1 MNWIAN
7 ARHQFLRQWI
17 RLRWRSLRNHAFD
30 TYSIPA
36 PAGLAVLDS
45 EFRVI
50 QANKALADMIG
61 LAPKAMVGQGSSSL
75 IPQIA
80 PTIEPILRSVS
91 RTETP
96 ALNFPVSGETPRE
109 PGVIR
114 HWIASVFPICEW
126 GFAGCVGVIVVD
138 VTDQLQFGLL
148 TAAEH
153 LANLGS
159 WEVNVLTGEEIW
171 SPNLRRL
178 LGLGTNHTRQSEDAF
193 WALVHP
199 EDRETV
205 RSIIDWAME
214 FKHPYEYHTR
224 VLLRDGRERTF
235 HTRGKVVVNS
245 SGCVLKRVGVT
256 QDVTQGI
263 EASRALIAS
272 EEKLKLFRDQIDH
285 SNDAFEVVDPETL
298 RFLDMNQKGC
308 SDLGYS
314 LDEIRSLTV
323 FDIDPT
329 VDESEYARVM
339 AEVQKTGSA
348 MKKGIHRRKDG
359 STFPVEVNLRQVH
372 MDGDY
377 IVAVVRD
384 ITERKQAEEK
394 LQQAHMRT
402 ESILASVADVHIQ
415 FDRDWRYL
423 YVNEAAV
430 RAMGHPREKI
440 LGRTL
445 WEMYPDIVGT
455 ELGRQYRHAMDNRIP
470 VAFEFHYETLD
481 TWWGN
486 RFYPSPEGLTVFAS
500 DITERKRSEEAL
512 RKQRVLVQ
520 GLFQTAKTLTRG
532 LELQT
537 TLDVLNFQALTL
549 IGAESAWAGVRTK
562 EGFCCDSFLEGDPF
576 NKLNFTWP
584 PGIRI
589 SGWVLQN
596 KQIYL
601 TNDAEHDDLILPEI
615 REALAL
621 RSVLCVPVF
630 DIHRDVIAFFAL
642 NNKKGGFGQD
652 DVAMA
657 QGIST
662 VASIAI
668 QNSLAH
674 RRVREAEGELRRLS
688 MRLMTLQD
696 HEHRRIAEELHE
708 HTAQDLAGLILSLGH
723 LRRSVP
729 DLPSPSRRIVDE
741 SIAIV
746 RRVFHETRT
755 LSYQLH
761 DSSLELAGLG
771 VAIRSY
777 AKTFSEQSGIYIK
790 TEIPEDLG
798 RLAPEEETTIYR
810 IVQEALTN
818 VHLHSGCKQA
828 TISIH
833 REGERVFWEIADS
846 GGGIPREDDQNATAG
861 VGIASMRERVKGHG
875 GSMDIESA
883 PGNGFRIRFQFPIG
897 PAATKHA
904 AGGTGND

>member
-1 MNWIAN
+1 M
-7 ARHQFLRQWI
+7 
-17 RLRWRSLRNHAFD
+17 RLRWRSLRNHAFE
-30 TYSIPA
+30 TFSIPA

-50 QANKALADMIG
+50 RANETLAGMTG
-61 LAPKAMVGQGSSSL
+61 VSPKAMVGKKPDSF
-75 IPQIA
+75 IPQFA
-80 PTIEPILRSVS
+80 ATVQPILRSVS
-91 RTETP
+91 RTKIT

-199 EDRETV
+199 EDREMV
-205 RSIIDWAME
+205 RSIIDWAMK

-224 VLLRDGRERTF
+224 VLLRNGRERTF

-256 QDVTQGI
+256 QDVTEGI

-272 EEKLKLFRDQIDH
+272 EKKLKLFRDQIDH

-329 VDESEYARVM
+329 VDESEHARVI
-339 AEVQKTGSA
+339 AEVQKTGSTI
-348 MKKGIHRRKDG
+348 KKGIHRRKDG

-372 MDGDY
+372 MDGHY

-402 ESILASVADVHIQ
+402 ESILAGVADVHIQ
-415 FDRDWRYL
+415 FDRDWHYL
-423 YVNEAAV
+423 YLNEAAI
-430 RAMGHPREKI
+430 RAIGHPREEI

-455 ELGRQYRHAMDNRIP
+455 ELERQYRHAMDDRIP
-470 VAFEFHYETLD
+470 IAFEFRYETLD
-481 TWWGN
+481 TWWEN
-486 RFYPSPEGLTVFAS
+486 RFYPAPEGLTVFAS
-500 DITERKRSEEAL
+500 DITERRRSEEAL
-512 RKQRVLVQ
+512 RKQKVLVQ

-532 LELQT
+532 LELQA
-537 TLDVLNFQALTL
+537 TLDVLNFQVLTL
-549 IGAESAWAGVRTK
+549 VGAESAWAGVRTK
-562 EGFCCDSFLEGDPF
+562 EGVWHDSFLEGHF
-576 NKLNFTWP
+576 FRELNFTWP
-584 PGIRI
+584 PGIGI
-589 SGWVLQN
+589 PGWVIQN
-596 KQIYL
+596 KQSYL
-601 TNDAEHDDLILPEI
+601 TNDAEHDDRIPSEI

-652 DVAMA
+652 DVTLA

-662 VASIAI
+662 IASIAI
-668 QNSLAH
+668 QNALTH
-674 RRVREAEGELRRLS
+674 LRVCRNEDELRRLS
-688 MRLMTLQD
+688 TRLMTLQD
-696 HEHRRIAEELHE
+696 YEHRRIAEQLHE
-708 HTAQDLAGLILSLGH
+708 HTAQDLAALILSLGH

-729 DLPSPSRRIVDE
+729 DLPPPSRTILDE
-741 SIAIV
+741 SIAIT

-755 LSYQLH
+755 LSYKLH

-777 AKTFSEQSGIYIK
+777 AKTFSEQSGIHVR

-798 RLAPEEETTIYR
+798 RLAPDEETTIYR

-846 GGGIPREDDQNATAG
+846 GGGIPREVDQNATAG

-883 PGNGFRIRFQFPIG
+883 PGDGFRIRFQFPTG
-897 PAATKHA
+897 SAATKHA
-904 AGGTGND
+904 AGGAGHD

>member
-1 MNWIAN
+1 MNWIEN

-17 RLRWRSLRNHAFD
+17 RLRWRSLRNHALDRF
-30 TYSIPA
+30 SVPA

-50 QANKALADMIG
+50 QANETLADMTG
-61 LAPKAMVGQGSSSL
+61 VSRKAIVGKRFDSF
-75 IPQIA
+75 IPQFA
-80 PTIEPILRSVS
+80 ASVQPVLRSVS
-91 RTETP
+91 RTEIP
-96 ALNFPVSGETPRE
+96 ALNCPVSGASLRE

-138 VTDQLQFGLL
+138 VTDQVQFGLL

-153 LANLGS
+153 LANVGS

-171 SPNLRRL
+171 SPNLRRM

-199 EDRETV
+199 EDRDMV
-205 RSIIDWAME
+205 RSIIDWAMK
-214 FKHPYEYHTR
+214 FNHPYEYKTR
-224 VLLRDGRERTF
+224 VLLPDCRERSF
-235 HTRGKVVVNS
+235 HTRGKIVLNS

-256 QDVTQGI
+256 QDITEEI
-263 EASRALIAS
+263 EASRALI
-272 EEKLKLFRDQIDH
+272 EGEKKLKLFRDQIDH

-329 VDESEYARVM
+329 VDESVFAWVM
-339 AEVQKTGSA
+339 AELQKTGSA
-348 MKKGIHRRKDG
+348 MKTGIHRRKDG
-359 STFPVEVNLRQVH
+359 STFPVEVNLRQVRL
-372 MDGDY
+372 DGHY
-377 IVAVVRD
+377 IIAVVRD

-394 LQQAHMRT
+394 LQQAHMRV

-415 FDRDWRYL
+415 FDRDWHYL

-455 ELGRQYRHAMDNRIP
+455 ELERQYRHAMDDRIP
-470 VAFEFHYETLD
+470 IAFEFHYETLD

-486 RFYPSPEGLTVFAS
+486 RFYPAPEGLTVFAS
-500 DITERKRSEEAL
+500 EITERKRSEEAL
-512 RKQRVLVQ
+512 RKQKLLVQ

-532 LELQT
+532 LELQS

-562 EGFCCDSFLEGDPF
+562 EGFCCDSFLEADPF
-576 NKLNFTWP
+576 NKSNFTWP
-584 PGIRI
+584 PGIKI
-589 SGWVLQN
+589 SGKVLQS
-596 KQIYL
+596 KQVYL
-601 TNDAEHDDLILPEI
+601 TNDAEHDDRIPPEI
-615 REALAL
+615 WEALGL

-630 DIHRDVIAFFAL
+630 DIHGEVIAFFAL
-642 NNKKGGFGQD
+642 NNKKGGFGTD

-657 QGIST
+657 QGISA

-668 QNSLAH
+668 QNSLTY
-674 RRVREAEGELRRLS
+674 RRVRDAEDELRRLS
-688 MRLMTLQD
+688 TRLMTSQD
-696 HEHRRIAEELHE
+696 YEHRQIAEELHE
-708 HTAQDLAGLILSLGH
+708 HTAQDLAGLIMNLSH
-723 LRRSVP
+723 LRSSLP
-729 DLPSPSRRIVDE
+729 DLPPPSRTILDE
-741 SIAIV
+741 SVATA

-755 LSYQLH
+755 LSYRLH
-761 DSSLELAGLG
+761 DSSLELAGLA
-771 VAIRSY
+771 VAIPSY
-777 AKTFSEQSGIYIK
+777 ARTFGERSGITVR
-790 TEIPEDLG
+790 TEIPQDFG
-798 RLAPEEETTIYR
+798 RLTPDEETTVYR
-810 IVQEALTN
+810 IVQQALSN
-818 VHLHSGCKQA
+818 VYRHSGSEEA
-828 TISIH
+828 AINVH
-833 REGERVFWEIADS
+833 REGERVLVEIEDS
-846 GGGIPREDDQNATAG
+846 GGGMRREDDQNANAG
-861 VGIASMRERVKGHG
+861 VGIASMRERVKRHG
-875 GSMDIESA
+875 GSIDIESA
-883 PGNGFRIRFQFPIG
+883 PGKGFKIRFQFPTG
-897 PAATKHA
+897 SAATKHA
-904 AGGTGND
+904 AGGAGHD